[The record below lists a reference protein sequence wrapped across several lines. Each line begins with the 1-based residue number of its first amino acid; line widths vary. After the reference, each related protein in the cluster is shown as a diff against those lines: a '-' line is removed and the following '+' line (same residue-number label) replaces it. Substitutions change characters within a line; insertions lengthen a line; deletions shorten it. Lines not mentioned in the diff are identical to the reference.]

1 MAKKKFKLLFNVGNN
16 SVRKVSNLA
25 SDGKSQQML
34 VTLEKDETEELLEYV
49 DQRLG
54 FDIYGEPMFNDKGKH
69 ANRRKRDR
77 VKANERKKAKAQ
89 RTAQVQEN
97 QERNDAFRSTAREY
111 FYSCMIER
119 LISVVKEEKG
129 LAVEVIGNEAKPSLP
144 KLRVLKGVTNE
155 VAHELEVFISKAK
168 LNAEGKKSVVTL
180 IQELK
185 KIF

>member
-1 MAKKKFKLLFNVGNN
+1 MAKKKFKMLFNVTNN
-16 SVRKVSNLA
+16 DVKKVVNLET
-25 SDGKSQQML
+25 DGKSQQML
-34 VTLEKDETEELLEYV
+34 TTLEKEAAEEILEYV
-49 DQRLG
+49 DQSLG
-54 FDIYGEPMFNDKGKH
+54 FDIYGEPMFNDKGKY

-77 VKANERKKAKAQ
+77 VKANERKKAKAA
-89 RTAQVQEN
+89 RTAHVQQNE
-97 QERNDAFRSTAREY
+97 ERNNAFRSTAREY

-155 VAHELEVFISKAK
+155 VAHELEIFISKAK
-168 LNAEGKKSVVTL
+168 LSAEGKKSVVAL